1 MWLLAITRDWTHN
14 PKGTD
19 PVCIPKKARADLPQ
33 LEIFFGSS
41 ADVFLE
47 GLQPCEG
54 KTIAT
59 GLCESE
65 GPPNELLVLDC
76 AQGLIHIHVLK
87 KFTTFVR
94 KEMKCTSVLY
104 LIVKPRAVER
114 DKVTSIYYFVRLV
127 N

>member
-1 MWLLAITRDWTHN
+1 MWLFATAREWTHN

-19 PVCIPKKARADLPQ
+19 LFCIPDQARADLPQ
-33 LEIFFGSS
+33 LETFFGSNTN
-41 ADVFLE
+41 VFLQ

-65 GPPNELLVLDC
+65 GPFNELLVLDC

-87 KFTTFVR
+87 KVTTFVR

-104 LIVKPRAVER
+104 LILKPRAVER
-114 DKVTSIYYFVRLV
+114 DKVASIYYFVKLV